1 MHTSS
6 DPLTKTWEE
15 KPVIRKVALEPS
27 SLASFNEDLEE
38 EIDTTNLK
46 NCVPKAYHAYFD
58 IFSRQWLQWLPEHSY
73 WDYAIELKPTFK
85 SQAPKIYALSP
96 EKHNKLGKFIK
107 EHFLRGTIQRST
119 SHSMAPFFFVGKKDR
134 KLHPVQDYCHLNE
147 HTIQNVC
154 PLPLIQELLDI
165 IKGAIIFTKLDIRW
179 GYNNIHIKK
188 GDEWKA
194 SFIIPLGLFEPT
206 VMFFGLTNSLATF

>member
-1 MHTSS
+1 M
-6 DPLTKTWEE
+6 
-15 KPVIRKVALEPS
+15 AL
-27 SLASFNEDLEE
+27 
-38 EIDTTNLK
+38 
-46 NCVPKAYHAYFD
+46 
-58 IFSRQWLQWLPEHSY
+58 
-73 WDYAIELKPTFK
+73 
-85 SQAPKIYALSP
+85 
-96 EKHNKLGKFIK
+96 
-107 EHFLRGTIQRST
+107 
-119 SHSMAPFFFVGKKDR
+119 FFFVGKKDR